1 MAKGFLNRLKNRI
14 KDDRLTSSNNFIGG
28 KSSANSFTSLASS
41 PTSNL
46 LPTGDS
52 NVTALSKSPILEVL
66 LPQTTIR
73 DVVDDAGEVIKSR
86 VSDITQ
92 DGFITLF
99 GEYAQ
104 NFVDIPKF
112 DLSSINVINDEEVT
126 FKFILCLKDGIDSTP
141 KLYATSETYN
151 ELQQQYKNDNPIPTN
166 YLINQRKLIVINIGP
181 VKTKVEELRID
192 ELNLDINLSNIDE
205 KDYVTVFKNL
215 FVTSNYESDNVIGLK
230 ANPTYDIIEVLRYIS
245 WVVSKPPQNYNNRVL
260 PAQSLGEWAS
270 TQDDTPSES
279 EPSTQINNE
288 VDDNNN
294 PAPPP
299 TPAYPPIGRIGRF
312 DEEEQIKNGI
322 IWVWDEESAVWQKLI
337 SNGGGGPG
345 GRGDS

>member
-1 MAKGFLNRLKNRI
+1 MAEPAYNEGGLIGFDETTTGGITNGGNN
-14 KDDRLTSSNNFIGG
+14 SSTPNPSTTPPIPPP
-28 KSSANSFTSLASS
+28 SQ
-41 PTSNL
+41 

-52 NVTALSKSPILEVL
+52 NVTAVSKSPILEVL

-73 DVVDDAGEVIKSR
+73 DVTDDAGEVRKSR

-99 GEYAQ
+99 GEYSQ

-112 DLSSINVINDEEVT
+112 NLSSINVINDEEVT

-141 KLYATSETYN
+141 QLYATSETYN
-151 ELQQQYKNDNPIPTN
+151 ELQQQYNNDNPIPAN
-166 YLINQRKLIVINIGP
+166 YLINERKIIVINIGP
-181 VKTKVEELRID
+181 IKKKIEDLRID
-192 ELNLDINLSNIDE
+192 ELNLDINLSNVDE

-245 WVVSKPPQNYNNRVL
+245 WVVSKPPKNYNNRVL
-260 PAQSLGEWAS
+260 PAQSLGEWGS
-270 TQDDTPSES
+270 TQNDTPSES

-299 TPAYPPIGRIGRF
+299 TPAYPPIGRVGRY
-312 DEEEQIKNGI
+312 DEEEQIKNGVT
-322 IWVWDEESAVWQKLI
+322 WVWYSDENKWFEQRSDNDREDFA
-337 SNGGGGPG
+337 
-345 GRGDS
+345 